1 MGVTDEAIERI
12 KDMIVSGT
20 LQPGARL
27 PNEADLADQ
36 LGLSR
41 NSLREAVRALTAMRI
56 LVPRQGDG
64 TYVSGLEP
72 HLLLEAMA
80 FAADVSHGRT
90 AHQLLQVRR
99 LLEPQVTAL
108 AAGRLTDDQ
117 LRALR
122 SILDRS
128 AADIGIEAFVELD
141 IEFHRTIADA
151 VGNPVLSTLLGILS
165 THTQRLRIVRG
176 TLPRPRPA
184 APRSPRPGTGP
195 PGARGHLA
203 GPGRPRRPARRQ
215 CQHHARRRRRGLA
228 GRRNHHRPPGPRQHR
243 LTAVCRGPGPARPT
257 SRCARPLPPRTF

>member
-1 MGVTDEAIERI
+1 MAVTDQAIERI
-12 KDMIVSGT
+12 KKMIVSGS
-20 LQPGARL
+20 LLPGARL

-56 LVPRQGDG
+56 LVAKQGDG

-90 AHQLLQVRR
+90 ARQLLQVRR

-108 AAGRLTDDQ
+108 AVGRLTAEDLRT
-117 LRALR
+117 LRA
-122 SILDRS
+122 ILDQS
-128 AADIGIEAFVELD
+128 AADIGIEEFIDLD
-141 IEFHRTIADA
+141 IEFHRTIADS

-176 TLPRPRPA
+176 TLPQTSGGGAPA
-184 APRSPRPGTGP
+184 RVQAHCEHEAIWRALVNRDAALAAAASAVHVAAVEDWLATGP
-195 PGARGHLA
+195 ANSSADLDTIA
-203 GPGRPRRPARRQ
+203 
-215 CQHHARRRRRGLA
+215 
-228 GRRNHHRPPGPRQHR
+228 
-243 LTAVCRGPGPARPT
+243 
-257 SRCARPLPPRTF
+257 